1 MPRGLADSRDRH
13 ELSVATRARRPAP
26 GGLASAA
33 LVTEMLSLQRTVGN
47 RVATA
52 QAPLIQAKLMVG
64 SATDAA
70 ERQADEVA
78 HQVMRQLRSG
88 GAGEFDGIDSEGPA
102 LQRAVSAH
110 GGLEAP
116 IGLEGG
122 EVSSQLAGSIQSERG
137 RGHALPT
144 TLRQPFEQAFG
155 ADLSAVR
162 VHHDDRSSELNR
174 AVSARAFTIGSD
186 IFLGA
191 SQYQPSTTSGQELL
205 AHELTHT
212 IQQSR

>member
-1 MPRGLADSRDRH
+1 MASSTL
-13 ELSVATRARRPAP
+13 VA
-26 GGLASAA
+26 
-33 LVTEMLSLQRTVGN
+33 EMLSLQRTVGN

-52 QAPLIQAKLMVG
+52 QAPIIQAKLLVG
-64 SATDAA
+64 SAYDPA

-78 HQVMRQLRSG
+78 HQVMRQLSSG
-88 GAGEFDGIDSEGPA
+88 GGRDFDEIPMEEPVV
-102 LQRAVSAH
+102 QRAVHAH

-116 IGLEGG
+116 IGLDGG
-122 EVSSQLAGSIQSERG
+122 EVGSQLSSSIQSERG

-144 TLRQPFEQAFG
+144 PLRQPFERAFG
-155 ADLSAVR
+155 TDLSSVR
-162 VHHDDRSSELNR
+162 VHHDERSSELNR
-174 AVSARAFTIGSD
+174 AVSARAFTIGND

>member
-1 MPRGLADSRDRH
+1 MS
-13 ELSVATRARRPAP
+13 
-26 GGLASAA
+26 
-33 LVTEMLSLQRTVGN
+33 EMLRLQRSVGN

-52 QAPLIQAKLMVG
+52 QAPLIQAKLLVG
-64 SATDAA
+64 SAYDPA

-78 HQVMRQLRSG
+78 HQVMRQLSDGRV
-88 GAGEFDGIDSEGPA
+88 GEFDEVAMDAPVI
-102 LQRAVSAH
+102 QRVVQAP

-116 IGLEGG
+116 IGLDGG
-122 EVSSQLAGSIQSERG
+122 EVSSQLAGSIDAERG
-137 RGHALPT
+137 RGYALPT
-144 TLRQPFEQAFG
+144 PLRQPFERAFG
-155 ADLSAVR
+155 TDLSAVR
-162 VHHDDRSSELNR
+162 VHHDERSSALNR

-191 SQYQPSTTSGQELL
+191 SQYQPTTKAGQELL